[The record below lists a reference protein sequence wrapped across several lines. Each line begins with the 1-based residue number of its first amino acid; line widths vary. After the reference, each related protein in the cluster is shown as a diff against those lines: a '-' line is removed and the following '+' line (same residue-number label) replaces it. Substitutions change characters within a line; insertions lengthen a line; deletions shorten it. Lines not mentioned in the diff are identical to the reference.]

1 MLRNG
6 FLALALVS
14 VSLVATAAGDAKRGR
29 VLSSTCMG
37 CHGIPDYANAYPT
50 YRVPLLGGQSP
61 EYVVAALKGYKTKE
75 RPHGTM
81 HAQASSMTDQD
92 MEDIA
97 AFITKAPVR
106 P

>member
-1 MLRNG
+1 
-6 FLALALVS
+6 
-14 VSLVATAAGDAKRGR
+14 
-29 VLSSTCMG
+29 
-37 CHGIPDYANAYPT
+37 
-50 YRVPLLGGQSP
+50 
-61 EYVVAALKGYKTKE
+61 VAALKGYKTKE